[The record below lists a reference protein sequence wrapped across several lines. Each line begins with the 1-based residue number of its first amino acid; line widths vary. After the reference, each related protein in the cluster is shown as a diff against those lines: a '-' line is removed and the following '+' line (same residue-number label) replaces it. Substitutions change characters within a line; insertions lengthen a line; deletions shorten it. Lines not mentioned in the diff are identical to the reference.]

1 MGKRLQQQ
9 RRGAGKPHYLSPS
22 HLHKGI
28 IRYPSLT
35 DQEGT
40 VKDIFHNPGKTSPMA
55 IIELEKGKQ
64 ISFIPPEGMMV
75 GDKVLFTNQTKLKPG
90 NVLPLSSIPEGTPIY
105 NIEVK
110 PSDGGK
116 LVRSAGN
123 TAAVISHGERV
134 VIKLPSGKFKK
145 LHPSC
150 RATIGIVSGGG
161 RRGKPFLKAGK
172 KHYSVKAKGA
182 RYPIVRG
189 VAMNPVDH
197 PHGGGAHQH
206 VGKPSSVSRRAP
218 PGRKV
223 GSIAAKR
230 TGKR

>member
-1 MGKRLQQQ
+1 MGKRLQTQ

-22 HLHKGI
+22 HHHKGM
-28 IRYPSLT
+28 IRYPT
-35 DQEGT
+35 FKDQEGI
-40 VKDIFHNPGKTSPMA
+40 VKEITHNPGKTAPLA
-55 IIELEKGKQ
+55 IIEFDNGER
-64 ISFIPPEGMMV
+64 IPFIPPEGMMI
-75 GDKVLFTNQTKLKPG
+75 GDKVSFTNQTKLKPG

-105 NIEVK
+105 NIEAE
-110 PSDGGK
+110 PRDGGK
-116 LVRSAGN
+116 FVRSAGN
-123 TAAVISHGERV
+123 TATVISHGETIV
-134 VIKLPSGKFKK
+134 VKLPSGKFKK
-145 LHPSC
+145 LNPSC

-172 KHYSVKAKGA
+172 KYHSVRSKSC

-206 VGKPSSVSRRAP
+206 VGTQSSVSRNAP

-223 GSIAAKR
+223 GNIAPKR